1 MDVEERN
8 DYDIKSKS
16 KTSQAIKLFSE
27 GKDLVDVAIAL
38 DLLLDEVWEMYR
50 QFFELKNMHKLVEVY
65 DEMENYLPLL
75 LELFYL
81 EWISRNK

>member
-38 DLLLDEVWEMYR
+38 DLLLDEV
-50 QFFELKNMHKLVEVY
+50 
-65 DEMENYLPLL
+65 
-75 LELFYL
+75 
-81 EWISRNK
+81 